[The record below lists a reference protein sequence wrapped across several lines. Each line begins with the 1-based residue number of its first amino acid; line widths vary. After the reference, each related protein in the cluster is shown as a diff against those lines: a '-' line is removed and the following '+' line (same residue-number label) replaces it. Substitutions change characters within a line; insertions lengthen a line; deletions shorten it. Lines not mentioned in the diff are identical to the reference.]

1 MPKYNLLCSRDHE
14 FEGWFDSE
22 KSYLQQKDKKMIGCP
37 ICDDTLI
44 RRAIMA
50 PNVSAKTKR
59 KGKDKKEKINTA
71 FYNSRSTLQHLKTW
85 VEKNCENV
93 GNRFADEARKASLGE
108 RDDHIYGTA
117 TDKEIKE
124 LHKEGIGAIRIP
136 DVKDN

>member
-22 KSYLQQKDKKMIGCP
+22 NSYLNQKEKKLIGCP
-37 ICDDTLI
+37 LCDDTLI
-44 RRAIMA
+44 RRAVMS
-50 PNVSAKTKR
+50 PNVSSKTKN
-59 KGKDKKEKINTA
+59 KGKKDKPNTA
-71 FYNSRSTLQHLKTW
+71 FYNSRSTLKHLKDW
-85 VEKNCENV
+85 VSKNCENV
-93 GNRFADEARKASLGE
+93 GDRFADEARKASLGE

-117 TDKEIKE
+117 TEKEIKD

>member
-22 KSYLQQKDKKMIGCP
+22 KSYLNQKEKKLIGCP
-37 ICDDTLI
+37 LCDDTLI
-44 RRAIMA
+44 RRAVMS
-50 PNVSAKTKR
+50 PNVSSKTKN
-59 KGKDKKEKINTA
+59 KGKKDKPNTA
-71 FYNSRSTLQHLKTW
+71 FYNSRSTLKHLKDW
-85 VEKNCENV
+85 VSKNCENV
-93 GNRFADEARKASLGE
+93 GDRFADEARKASLGE

-117 TDKEIKE
+117 TEKEIKD

>member
-44 RRAIMA
+44 RRAIMS
-50 PNVSAKTKR
+50 PNVSSKTKN
-59 KGKDKKEKINTA
+59 KGKKDKPNTA
-71 FYNSRSTLQHLKTW
+71 FYNSRSTLKHLKDW
-85 VEKNCENV
+85 VSKNCENV
-93 GNRFADEARKASLGE
+93 GDRFADEARKASLGE

-117 TDKEIKE
+117 TEKEIKD

>member
-14 FEGWFDSE
+14 FEGWFASE
-22 KSYLQQKDKKMIGCP
+22 KSYLDQKNKKLIACP
-37 ICDDTLI
+37 ICDNTGI
-44 RRAIMA
+44 RRAVMA
-50 PNVSAKTKR
+50 PNVVQSKKITSKKT
-59 KGKDKKEKINTA
+59 NTA

-93 GNRFADEARKASLGE
+93 GDNFAKEARKASLGE

-117 TDKEIKE
+117 SDKEIKE

-136 DVKDN
+136 NVKDN

>member
-22 KSYLQQKDKKMIGCP
+22 KSYLDQKKKKLIGCP
-37 ICDDTLI
+37 MCDDTLI
-44 RRAIMA
+44 RRAIMS
-50 PNVSAKTKR
+50 PNVSSKTKN
-59 KGKDKKEKINTA
+59 KGKKDKPNTA
-71 FYNSRSTLQHLKTW
+71 FYNSRSTLKHLKDW
-85 VEKNCENV
+85 VSKNCENV
-93 GNRFADEARKASLGE
+93 GDRFADEARKASLGE

-117 TDKEIKE
+117 TEKEIKD